1 MTKYFT
7 ILIFLVSSGMLMAQD
22 KDTLEVQKIGDKY
35 YVIVPHTNSNT
46 DSTIQAAVKTATTP
60 KKFDSHFMVV
70 GLGTLGFAHT
80 WTKTTSGGLSQ
91 KSMTNTF
98 GNDPQFE
105 FSPMFLWRHSDK
117 LLIEF
122 EPSFDGTSL
131 GVNWACMSYFAYPG
145 IIIRAGYLVLPFGTY
160 NKRLA
165 AGWID
170 KLATDPVGI
179 TGSPA
184 SSDWGIEMEG
194 GLPMGNMKVNY
205 DIALTN
211 GFQLLND
218 GSLQNPGITDN
229 NLGKTVSGRFGWVP
243 LKNSGLEFGVSGLY
257 GKAGDAN
264 SIYKG
269 AATYMGAFDA
279 QYVLSATHA
288 VLNLKGQYNAQYVTG
303 ENYNT
308 TPGDTTTPLYSY
320 TNFSMGYYA
329 QISVRPVVPSK
340 FLRNLEFAAR
350 YSEYDTPKNSTW
362 ENQTRQ
368 ISAGIDYWLNWRTV
382 LKLTYENVVSSNPL
396 NPNLGIADLKTVQ
409 NILFVQ
415 FSVQF

>member
-1 MTKYFT
+1 MKQHLT
-7 ILIFLVSSGMLMAQD
+7 ILLLLFLSFSIRAQD

-35 YVIVPHTNSNT
+35 FVIVPHNTNV
-46 DSTIQAAVKTATTP
+46 DSSVQAAVKTATNP
-60 KKFDSHFMVV
+60 GKFDSHFMVA
-70 GLGTLGFAHT
+70 GLTTLGFTNT
-80 WTKTTSGGLSQ
+80 WTKTTSGGIIQ
-91 KSMTNTF
+91 KSVTNTF
-98 GNDPQFE
+98 GVDPQFE
-105 FSPMFLWRHSDK
+105 LSPMFIWRHSNN
-117 LLIEF
+117 LLVEF

-131 GVNWACMSYFAYPG
+131 GVNWADVTYFAYPG
-145 IIIRAGYLVLPFGTY
+145 VILRAGYLVLPFGTY

-179 TGSPA
+179 TSSPV

-194 GLPMGNMKVNY
+194 GLPCGNMKVNY

-218 GSLQNPGITDN
+218 GTLQNPGITDN
-229 NLGKTVSGRFGWVP
+229 NLGKTVSGRFGWLP
-243 LKNSGLEFGVSGLY
+243 ISNSSLELGVSGLY

-264 SIYKG
+264 SMYKN

-279 QYVLSATHA
+279 QYVLSAPHA
-288 VLNLKGQYNAQYVTG
+288 VMNIKGQYNAQYVTN
-303 ENYNT
+303 ESYNVS
-308 TPGDTTTPLYSY
+308 PGDTTTPLYTY
-320 TNFSMGYYA
+320 NNFSQGYFA

-350 YSEYDTPKNSTW
+350 YSAYYTPKNSTW
-362 ENQTRQ
+362 ENQTGQ
-368 ISAGIDYWLNWRTV
+368 ASVGVSYWLNWRTV
-382 LKLTYENVVSSNPL
+382 LKLNYENVISSNPL
-396 NPNLGIADLKTVQ
+396 NANLGIADNKTVQ
-409 NILFVQ
+409 NMLMVQ